1 MYLDSTTI
9 HEVLELLKNQS
20 KEEKKTDNKEIKRT
34 FDGSRLRDD
43 CNAYLIPIDLDS
55 AWWAQKRN
63 TLLNLVYSGP
73 NKTPLY
79 VYDKSLIEDRI
90 RALKELKAINKIFYA
105 IKANNNKEILEVLN
119 KHGVGFEVRNLV
131 HLLRICLHRI

>member
-1 MYLDSTTI
+1 V
-9 HEVLELLKNQS
+9 H
-20 KEEKKTDNKEIKRT
+20 
-34 FDGSRLRDD
+34 
-43 CNAYLIPIDLDS
+43 
-55 AWWAQKRN
+55 
-63 TLLNLVYSGP
+63 SGP

-131 HLLRICLHRI
+131 TPPEDLFTSDLTLIISCSV

>member
-1 MYLDSTTI
+1 
-9 HEVLELLKNQS
+9 
-20 KEEKKTDNKEIKRT
+20 
-34 FDGSRLRDD
+34 
-43 CNAYLIPIDLDS
+43 
-55 AWWAQKRN
+55 
-63 TLLNLVYSGP
+63 VYSGP

-119 KHGVGFEVRNLV
+119 KHGVGFEVRILV
-131 HLLRICLHRI
+131 SAP